1 MLFKKFPTRNEVS
14 SMCGGSTIWGLT
26 VLGLLLLATTARAEV
41 TTADA
46 ENYCRQHVADMGGE
60 VASKLD
66 ITGPT
71 WHTDW
76 DQQIFGD
83 TITATFKKGSL
94 VLSEQNSVQA
104 DHVLTI
110 LGHRAK
116 GINVLIA
123 RYNDDANSI
132 ATLVIPMTETLS
144 GPGIGCYTEW
154 FIR

>member
-1 MLFKKFPTRNEVS
+1 MLFKKFPTLREVS
-14 SMCGGSTIWGLT
+14 SRCSVLTIWNLAFS
-26 VLGLLLLATTARAEV
+26 GLLLLATTARAEV

-60 VASKLD
+60 VAASLD

-71 WHTDW
+71 WNAHW
-76 DQQIFGD
+76 GQHIPGD

-94 VLSEQNSVQA
+94 VLSEQNSVLA

-116 GINVLIA
+116 GINVLVA
-123 RYNDDANSI
+123 RYDDNGKI
-132 ATLVIPMTETLS
+132 VATLIIPMTVTLS
-144 GPGIGCYTEW
+144 GPGVGCYTGW